1 MIRFESFIEG
11 QKYTKHKIPTDFINK
26 GYFNINK
33 DKTVT
38 CKVCGISIL
47 DKKTYLFLPKGIY
60 NNTDSDVKLKLG
72 KKVFQSLLKYKNS
85 IRLSEEE
92 TEWLGKDNNDIESID
107 NIEWLL
113 NEFFNHGLY
122 KEEYKKV
129 ENNGKGRIDWART
142 IKLKLPVI
150 DDSDF
155 LYLDLV
161 TNKNQ
166 INTNSIITAIH
177 NNIIMECSKEYGWLF
192 DKKINIDK
200 ADLPLTIEQ
209 QIILLKKK
217 LRETFSKY
225 QILLLQKMIIYLEK
239 CVNDKTEINLIT
251 PYYYYVWEEMI
262 KKTLNH
268 NMDLQ
273 SLVPRPYWYI
283 DGTKKFTR
291 QIPDVLLERNNN
303 LIILDAKYYS
313 IISNNINKLPGWES
327 IVKQMYYNL
336 SVNNNYSNIQNIFIM
351 PEFINKD
358 YRYIGKTAVDGK
370 EDTFGYVY
378 AFSMNLEKVLKAY
391 LNEKDLNNI
400 LTNILN
406 YGEFKI

>member
-1 MIRFESFIEG
+1 M
-11 QKYTKHKIPTDFINK
+11 
-26 GYFNINK
+26 
-33 DKTVT
+33 
-38 CKVCGISIL
+38 
-47 DKKTYLFLPKGIY
+47 
-60 NNTDSDVKLKLG
+60 KLKLG

-150 DDSDF
+150 DNSDF

-225 QILLLQKMIIYLEK
+225 QIILLQKMIIYLEK
-239 CVNDKTEINLIT
+239 YVNDKTEINLIT

-268 NMDLQ
+268 NTDLQ
-273 SLVPRPYWYI
+273 SLVPRPYWNI
-283 DGTKKFTR
+283 NGTKEFTR

-336 SVNNNYSNIQNIFIM
+336 SVNNIYSNIQNIFIM

-358 YRYIGKTAVDGK
+358 YRYIGKTAVEGK

-391 LNEKDLNNI
+391 LNEKDLNKI

-406 YGEFKI
+406 YGDFKI

>member
-1 MIRFESFIEG
+1 M
-11 QKYTKHKIPTDFINK
+11 
-26 GYFNINK
+26 
-33 DKTVT
+33 
-38 CKVCGISIL
+38 
-47 DKKTYLFLPKGIY
+47 
-60 NNTDSDVKLKLG
+60 
-72 KKVFQSLLKYKNS
+72 
-85 IRLSEEE
+85 
-92 TEWLGKDNNDIESID
+92 
-107 NIEWLL
+107 
-113 NEFFNHGLY
+113 Y

-225 QILLLQKMIIYLEK
+225 QIILLQKMIIYLEK

-336 SVNNNYSNIQNIFIM
+336 S
-351 PEFINKD
+351 
-358 YRYIGKTAVDGK
+358 
-370 EDTFGYVY
+370 
-378 AFSMNLEKVLKAY
+378 
-391 LNEKDLNNI
+391 
-400 LTNILN
+400 
-406 YGEFKI
+406 